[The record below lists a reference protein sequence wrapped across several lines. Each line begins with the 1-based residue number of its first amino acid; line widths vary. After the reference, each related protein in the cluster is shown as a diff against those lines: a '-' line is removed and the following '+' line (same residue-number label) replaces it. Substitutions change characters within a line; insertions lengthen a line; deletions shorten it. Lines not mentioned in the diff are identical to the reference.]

1 MREPVAVNTGKAE
14 MRAAQ
19 SLQLRDARVEDLSVI
34 DRLVRGLARY
44 ERLEHEVRATEQ
56 DMRAALFGAH
66 PKVFALI
73 CEWDGQPAGLCIW
86 FYNFSTFL
94 GRHGIYV
101 EDIFVEPEHRGRG
114 IGSAIFRHL
123 AQRAVAE
130 GCGRLEWSVL
140 NWNEPAIGFYRG
152 IGAQAMNDWH
162 IQRVTG
168 EALRELADS
177 G

>member
-1 MREPVAVNTGKAE
+1 MSEPAAVRTEKG
-14 MRAAQ
+14 AAPEAA
-19 SLQLRDARVEDLSVI
+19 SLRLRDARAEDLPVI
-34 DRLVRGLARY
+34 ERLVRGLASY
-44 ERLEHEVRATEQ
+44 ERLEHEVRATQ
-56 DMRAALFGAH
+56 DDLREALFGAQ
-66 PKVFALI
+66 PNVFALI
-73 CEWDGQPAGLCIW
+73 GEWEGRPAGLCIW

-94 GRHGIYV
+94 GRHGIYI

-114 IGSAIFRHL
+114 IGGAIFKHL

-152 IGAQAMNDWH
+152 IGAQAMTDWH

-168 EALRELADS
+168 EALRALADKA
-177 G
+177 

>member
-1 MREPVAVNTGKAE
+1 VSERLQV
-14 MRAAQ
+14 RADMNRGLAS
-19 SLQLRDARVEDLSVI
+19 SLRLRDAKADDLPVI
-34 DRLVRGLARY
+34 ERLVRALASY
-44 ERLEHEVRATEQ
+44 ERLEHEVRATQ
-56 DMRAALFGAH
+56 DDLRQAMFGPE

-94 GRHGIYV
+94 GRHGIYI

-114 IGSAIFRHL
+114 IGRAIFKHL

-152 IGAQAMNDWH
+152 IGASAMTDWH

-168 EALRELADS
+168 DALQALADRA
-177 G
+177 